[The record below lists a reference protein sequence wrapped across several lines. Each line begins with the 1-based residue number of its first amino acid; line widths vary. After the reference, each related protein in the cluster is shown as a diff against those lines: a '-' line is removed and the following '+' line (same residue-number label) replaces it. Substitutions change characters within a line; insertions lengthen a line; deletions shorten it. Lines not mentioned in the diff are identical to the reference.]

1 MLSLMALASWN
12 QGNEG
17 KKTPSPGCCFS
28 LGLPKAGNFLL
39 SNVGVVVL
47 FAKSCSKRVAR
58 VMGILGSNGYF
69 GIFFSP
75 WRLFGMSSA
84 FLTT

>member
-1 MLSLMALASWN
+1 MRGKNPKPRLLFQPGASQSW
-12 QGNEG
+12 E
-17 KKTPSPGCCFS
+17 
-28 LGLPKAGNFLL
+28 FLL

-69 GIFFSP
+69 GIFFSL